1 MPLQGWRG
9 GMDEGERAARSGG
22 GDGSGQRQH
31 AFGFARV
38 QVFHQRTVDHRDAL
52 AAGLGIAPG
61 LQPLA
66 RDGDLPG
73 LGA

>member
-9 GMDEGERAARSGG
+9 GMDEGRARGARGG
-22 GDGSGQRQH
+22 GDGSQRQH